1 MIFYKLRISQII
13 ILIVLMAL
21 CFGYVLIDQ
30 IFIPEDV
37 RLISFIIISILAL
50 LTFFIIVKP
59 DNSFQLS
66 RTLSLI
72 LGLSDLII
80 IIIFHVI
87 VIFDISYKNFFI
99 LCSGIIIPFI
109 VGFIYNIL
117 FKRRL
122 F

>member
-1 MIFYKLRISQII
+1 VIFYKLRISQII